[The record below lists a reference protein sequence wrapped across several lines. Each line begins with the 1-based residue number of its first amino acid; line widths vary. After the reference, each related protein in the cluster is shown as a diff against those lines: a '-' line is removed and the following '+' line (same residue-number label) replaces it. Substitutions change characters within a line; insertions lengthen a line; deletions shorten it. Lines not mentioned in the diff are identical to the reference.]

1 MSFTAQDRG
10 QCPQTGQSSEHA
22 EEHICQLQHGAM
34 PIPAKPFGELELDQ
48 YLLTWQIIG
57 PASDYIR
64 RSAAGLSRD
73 VRPSKHSS
81 CVVEFQSL
89 KNGVTVSTESRTGE
103 LPYAFELDYD
113 NSVLAYYEQPPAV
126 EVSRHTKRGYRRLT
140 RYTPDFLVLTKD
152 GPRVVQVKLR
162 SELERIFADKQ
173 DWVRQEDGSFQDVVA
188 AEAFETMGLPHVVV
202 AIDEVDQL
210 RAANLGLMRRAMR
223 EVAIDEA
230 VLERS
235 VSAHME
241 QRGLSP
247 LADLA
252 HAIGQHDLT
261 PLIRLVARHLLYTDI
276 GRYSLTH
283 PETCLVAR
291 EPALLNE
298 NYVEAWQHLKLEF
311 QGRCDGT
318 AQQYDF
324 PLEKHLEKGLAAVE
338 KLKAGENGRSAR
350 RWRLKIREAEAEGVN
365 AVVALSREYMKR
377 GNRNPKRPE
386 QVQLATEYIR
396 SQWAGQEKPSPPA
409 LYRGFKLAAEEAL
422 PMAKPLSK
430 VSFYNLLD
438 RAGPSLAYQ
447 RGGNRACHAAEPPT
461 DVAMRALRPERPFE
475 LATCDHYLCDQYCVV
490 LTANGM
496 EYAMRPWLTILR
508 DIYSDFP
515 LAFWLRL
522 GAPSKRSVALILRQC
537 VRLHGRLPEGIVVDS
552 GSDFRS
558 VYFSALAAHCGF
570 NLIFRPV
577 GHPRYGAEAER
588 FFGQYK
594 TLWLAARPG
603 NLVNLKE
610 VRCVS
615 GSHRPEAV
623 ATMSLFDL
631 WQDFSTFADWSKGY
645 ATDSALGSPA
655 ERMTSGLERF
665 GCSGLPTTF
674 DDNFLIATA
683 VDAGEYTLDPQ
694 RGLHIGAFHY
704 WSPTLVRADRPK
716 IPVRPDPQDPYRIY
730 AQVAGTWVA
739 CFASPEPSYALKSGL
754 QQVVEGVLQ
763 LDRYELNK
771 AIREDSDRLLARA
784 IQRRSTGPSTPLV
797 EAAGFVP
804 QRISHNAEASSFFA
818 DVLDDS
824 LPELAEATW

>member
-1 MSFTAQDRG
+1 MPFTAQDREHY
-10 QCPQTGQSSEHA
+10 PQASQSSEPA
-22 EEHICQLQHGAM
+22 EEHVHQSQYRGMA
-34 PIPAKPFGELELDQ
+34 IPAKPFGELDLDQ
-48 YLLTWQIIG
+48 YLLTWQITG

-73 VRPSKHSS
+73 VRPSGHSS
-81 CVVEFQSL
+81 CVVEFQSF
-89 KNGVTVSTESRTGE
+89 KNGVTTSTESRTGE

-113 NSVLAYYEQPPAV
+113 ESVLAYYEQPPAV
-126 EVSRHTKRGYRRLT
+126 EVRRHTKRGYRRIT

-152 GPRVVQVKLR
+152 GPKVVQVKLR
-162 SELERIFADKQ
+162 AELEHNVVEKQ
-173 DWVRQEDGSFQDVVA
+173 DWVRLEDGSFQDVVA
-188 AEAFETMGLPHVVV
+188 AEVFETLGLLHVVA

-210 RAANLGLMRRAMR
+210 RAANLGLMRRALR
-223 EVAIDEA
+223 ETTADDA
-230 VLERS
+230 ALRRN
-235 VSAHME
+235 VSAHMA
-241 QRGLSP
+241 QRGLLP

-252 HAIGQHDLT
+252 QAIGQQDLT

-298 NYVEAWQHLKLEF
+298 NYVEAWHQLKLEF
-311 QGRCDGT
+311 RGRCSGT
-318 AQQYDF
+318 VAQYDL
-324 PLEKHLEKGLAAVE
+324 PLESHLKKGLAAVE
-338 KLKAGENGRSAR
+338 KLQAGKKDRTTR
-350 RWRLKIREAEAEGVN
+350 RWRAKIRKAEAEGVN
-365 AVVALSREYMKR
+365 VVVALSREYMKR
-377 GNRNPKRPE
+377 GNRKPKRPE

-396 SQWAGQEKPSPPA
+396 THWAGEEKPSPPA

-430 VSFYNLLD
+430 IGFYELLD
-438 RAGPSLAYQ
+438 RIGPSLALE
-447 RGGNRACHAAEPPT
+447 RGGNRASHAAEPPT
-461 DVAMRALRPERPFE
+461 DVAMRAFRPERPFE

-490 LTANGM
+490 LAANGM

-508 DIYSDFP
+508 DIYSGFP

-537 VRLHGRLPEGIVVDS
+537 VRLHGRLPEGIVVDN

-558 VYFSALAAHCGF
+558 VYLSALAAHYGF

-594 TLWLAARPG
+594 TQWLASRSG
-603 NLVNLKE
+603 NLVSLKE
-610 VRCVS
+610 VRSVS
-615 GSHRPEAV
+615 GSHRPEVV
-623 ATMSLFDL
+623 AAMSLFDM
-631 WQDFSTFADWSKGY
+631 WQDALAFADWSKGY

-655 ERMTSGLERF
+655 ERMTRGLERF
-665 GCSGLPTTF
+665 GCSGIPTTV

-694 RGLHIGAFHY
+694 HGLHIDAFHY
-704 WSPTLVRADRPK
+704 WNPALVRAERKK
-716 IPVRPDPQDPYRIY
+716 IQVRIDPQDPYRIY
-730 AQVAGTWVA
+730 ALVGNTWIA

-754 QQVVEGVLQ
+754 EQTAEGVLQ

-771 AIREDSDRLLARA
+771 AIREDSDRLLTQAV
-784 IQRRSTGPSTPLV
+784 RRRRTETSIPLTK
-797 EAAGFVP
+797 AAGIAT
-804 QRISHNAEASSFFA
+804 QRIAHDAEVSNLFA
-818 DVLDDS
+818 EVLGDS
-824 LPELAEATW
+824 LPELVEATW